1 LYTFNAFF
9 LLANIKAQIMRLHF
23 ILAVFVLGMV
33 FSSPPFFHASAE
45 DDQCVGFLENCEKN
59 CGEGKLNENKSL
71 CKTWQGGVYKS
82 CVCDGAGFDFESSEE
97 MVQEEGDDA
106 RTMMASSSYAE
117 EGSTEEAKGEGK
129 EGEEGAMPEMIACEG
144 PAGNGMTTNANEN
157 LDISI
162 PGMMMRSFFGDGMDD
177 STFSSSSSLFGQD
190 ETSDASFL
198 GSARQNYLSQQPTYF
213 SSRVFR
219 VPLISFVEEEDG
231 NSDIIN
237 DNVGFETLSS
247 LGEGDR
253 YSRSQPFVFFSSSS
267 SSSNDDGMDADVAL
281 MKDFQTVVD
290 GFFGSLEDGSSS
302 RLGEKPK
309 PPPTTV
315 QYGRYRERKMRRE
328 RALTCFI
335 SVSLI
340 SLVLFSIYVAVTRI
354 FADDD
359 DEEDMYRELCDDS
372 KTEPLLCLDAEVV
385 ENGDAGVVEHSKVY
399 AVNSRWKSAA
409 RV

>member
-33 FSSPPFFHASAE
+33 SSSPPFFHASAE

-315 QYGRYRERKMRRE
+315 QYRRYRERKMRRE

-359 DEEDMYRELCDDS
+359 DEEDRYRELCDDS

>member
-1 LYTFNAFF
+1 MQEASRKRV
-9 LLANIKAQIMRLHF
+9 LARKRKSKLFTNRIKNVLTF
-23 ILAVFVLGMV
+23 ILL
-33 FSSPPFFHASAE
+33 FSFTHRS
-45 DDQCVGFLENCEKN
+45 Q
-59 CGEGKLNENKSL
+59 
-71 CKTWQGGVYKS
+71 
-82 CVCDGAGFDFESSEE
+82 
-97 MVQEEGDDA
+97 VQEEGDDA

-129 EGEEGAMPEMIACEG
+129 EGEGAMPEMIACEG

-315 QYGRYRERKMRRE
+315 QYRRYRERKMRRE

>member
-1 LYTFNAFF
+1 
-9 LLANIKAQIMRLHF
+9 MRLHF

-33 FSSPPFFHASAE
+33 SSSPPFFHASAE

-315 QYGRYRERKMRRE
+315 QYRRHRERKMRRE

>member
-1 LYTFNAFF
+1 
-9 LLANIKAQIMRLHF
+9 MRLHF

-33 FSSPPFFHASAE
+33 SSSPPFFHASAE

-117 EGSTEEAKGEGK
+117 EGSTKEAKGEGK

-315 QYGRYRERKMRRE
+315 QYRRYRERKMRRE

>member
-1 LYTFNAFF
+1 
-9 LLANIKAQIMRLHF
+9 
-23 ILAVFVLGMV
+23 
-33 FSSPPFFHASAE
+33 
-45 DDQCVGFLENCEKN
+45 
-59 CGEGKLNENKSL
+59 
-71 CKTWQGGVYKS
+71 
-82 CVCDGAGFDFESSEE
+82 
-97 MVQEEGDDA
+97 
-106 RTMMASSSYAE
+106 MMASSSYAE

-129 EGEEGAMPEMIACEG
+129 EGEEGGMPEMIACEG
-144 PAGNGMTTNANEN
+144 PAGNGMTTNVNEN

-162 PGMMMRSFFGDGMDD
+162 PGMMMRSFFGGGMDD
-177 STFSSSSSLFGQD
+177 SSFSSSSSLFGQD

-315 QYGRYRERKMRRE
+315 QYRRYRERKMRRE

>member
-1 LYTFNAFF
+1 
-9 LLANIKAQIMRLHF
+9 MRLHF

-33 FSSPPFFHASAE
+33 SSSPPFFHASAE

-315 QYGRYRERKMRRE
+315 QYRRYRERKMRLE

>member
-1 LYTFNAFF
+1 MQEASRKRV
-9 LLANIKAQIMRLHF
+9 LARKRKSKLFTNRIKNVLTF
-23 ILAVFVLGMV
+23 ILL
-33 FSSPPFFHASAE
+33 FSFTHRS
-45 DDQCVGFLENCEKN
+45 QI
-59 CGEGKLNENKSL
+59 
-71 CKTWQGGVYKS
+71 
-82 CVCDGAGFDFESSEE
+82 
-97 MVQEEGDDA
+97 QEEGDDA

-290 GFFGSLEDGSSS
+290 GFFGSLKDGSSS
-302 RLGEKPK
+302 SLGEKPK
-309 PPPTTV
+309 PPPMTV
-315 QYGRYRERKMRRE
+315 QYRRYRERKMRRE

>member
-1 LYTFNAFF
+1 
-9 LLANIKAQIMRLHF
+9 MRLHF

-33 FSSPPFFHASAE
+33 SSSPPFFHASAE

-267 SSSNDDGMDADVAL
+267 SSSNDYGMDADVAL

-315 QYGRYRERKMRRE
+315 QYRRYRERKMRRE

>member
-1 LYTFNAFF
+1 
-9 LLANIKAQIMRLHF
+9 MRLHF
-23 ILAVFVLGMV
+23 ILAVFVLAMV
-33 FSSPPFFHASAE
+33 SSSPPFFHASAE

-315 QYGRYRERKMRRE
+315 QYRRYRERKMRRE

-359 DEEDMYRELCDDS
+359 DEEDMYREFCDDS
-372 KTEPLLCLDAEVV
+372 KTEPLLCLDGEVV

>member
-1 LYTFNAFF
+1 
-9 LLANIKAQIMRLHF
+9 MRLHF

-33 FSSPPFFHASAE
+33 SSSPPFFHASAE

-315 QYGRYRERKMRRE
+315 QYRRYRERKMRRE

-354 FADDD
+354 FADGD
-359 DEEDMYRELCDDS
+359 DEEDRYRELCDDS

>member
-1 LYTFNAFF
+1 
-9 LLANIKAQIMRLHF
+9 MRLHF
-23 ILAVFVLGMV
+23 ILAVFVLAMV
-33 FSSPPFFHASAE
+33 SSSPPFFHASAE

-59 CGEGKLNENKSL
+59 CGKGKLNENKSL

-315 QYGRYRERKMRRE
+315 QYRRYRERKMRRE
-328 RALTCFI
+328 RVLTCFI

>member
-1 LYTFNAFF
+1 
-9 LLANIKAQIMRLHF
+9 MRLHF
-23 ILAVFVLGMV
+23 ILAVFVLAMV
-33 FSSPPFFHASAE
+33 SSSPPFFHASAE

-177 STFSSSSSLFGQD
+177 SSFSSSSSLFGQD

-315 QYGRYRERKMRRE
+315 QYRRSRERKMRRE

-359 DEEDMYRELCDDS
+359 DEEDRYRELCDDS

>member
-1 LYTFNAFF
+1 
-9 LLANIKAQIMRLHF
+9 M
-23 ILAVFVLGMV
+23 
-33 FSSPPFFHASAE
+33 
-45 DDQCVGFLENCEKN
+45 
-59 CGEGKLNENKSL
+59 
-71 CKTWQGGVYKS
+71 
-82 CVCDGAGFDFESSEE
+82 
-97 MVQEEGDDA
+97 
-106 RTMMASSSYAE
+106 
-117 EGSTEEAKGEGK
+117 
-129 EGEEGAMPEMIACEG
+129 
-144 PAGNGMTTNANEN
+144 
-157 LDISI
+157 
-162 PGMMMRSFFGDGMDD
+162 
-177 STFSSSSSLFGQD
+177 
-190 ETSDASFL
+190 
-198 GSARQNYLSQQPTYF
+198 
-213 SSRVFR
+213 
-219 VPLISFVEEEDG
+219 ISFVEEEDG

-237 DNVGFETLSS
+237 DNVGFETLST

-253 YSRSQPFVFFSSSS
+253 YSRSQPFVFSSS

-290 GFFGSLEDGSSS
+290 GFFGSLKDGSSS

-315 QYGRYRERKMRRE
+315 QYRRSRERKMRRE

-359 DEEDMYRELCDDS
+359 DEEDRYRELCDDS

>member
-1 LYTFNAFF
+1 
-9 LLANIKAQIMRLHF
+9 MRLHF
-23 ILAVFVLGMV
+23 ILAVFVLAMV
-33 FSSPPFFHASAE
+33 SSSPPFFHASAE

-315 QYGRYRERKMRRE
+315 QYRRYRERKMRRE

>member
-1 LYTFNAFF
+1 
-9 LLANIKAQIMRLHF
+9 MRLHF

-33 FSSPPFFHASAE
+33 SSSPPFFHASAE

-290 GFFGSLEDGSSS
+290 GLFGSLEDGSSS

-315 QYGRYRERKMRRE
+315 QYRRYRERKMRRE

>member
-1 LYTFNAFF
+1 
-9 LLANIKAQIMRLHF
+9 
-23 ILAVFVLGMV
+23 
-33 FSSPPFFHASAE
+33 
-45 DDQCVGFLENCEKN
+45 
-59 CGEGKLNENKSL
+59 
-71 CKTWQGGVYKS
+71 
-82 CVCDGAGFDFESSEE
+82 
-97 MVQEEGDDA
+97 
-106 RTMMASSSYAE
+106 MASSSYAE

-177 STFSSSSSLFGQD
+177 SSFSSSSSLFVQD

-219 VPLISFVEEEDG
+219 VPSISFVEEEDG
-231 NSDIIN
+231 NSNIIN
-237 DNVGFETLSS
+237 DNVGLETLSS

-302 RLGEKPK
+302 RLGKKPK

-315 QYGRYRERKMRRE
+315 QYRRYRERKMRRE

>member
-1 LYTFNAFF
+1 
-9 LLANIKAQIMRLHF
+9 MRLHF

-33 FSSPPFFHASAE
+33 SSSPPFFHASAE

-309 PPPTTV
+309 PPTTTV
-315 QYGRYRERKMRRE
+315 QYRRHRERKMRRE

-372 KTEPLLCLDAEVV
+372 KTEPLLCLDAEVI

>member
-1 LYTFNAFF
+1 
-9 LLANIKAQIMRLHF
+9 MRLHF
-23 ILAVFVLGMV
+23 ILAVFVLAMV
-33 FSSPPFFHASAE
+33 SSSPPFFHASAE

-315 QYGRYRERKMRRE
+315 QYRRYRERKMRRE
-328 RALTCFI
+328 RVLTCFI

>member
-1 LYTFNAFF
+1 
-9 LLANIKAQIMRLHF
+9 
-23 ILAVFVLGMV
+23 
-33 FSSPPFFHASAE
+33 
-45 DDQCVGFLENCEKN
+45 
-59 CGEGKLNENKSL
+59 
-71 CKTWQGGVYKS
+71 
-82 CVCDGAGFDFESSEE
+82 
-97 MVQEEGDDA
+97 
-106 RTMMASSSYAE
+106 MMASSSYAE

-315 QYGRYRERKMRRE
+315 QYRRYRERKMRRE
-328 RALTCFI
+328 RVLTCFI

-372 KTEPLLCLDAEVV
+372 RTEPLLCLDAEVV

>member
-1 LYTFNAFF
+1 
-9 LLANIKAQIMRLHF
+9 MRLHF

-33 FSSPPFFHASAE
+33 SSSPPFFHASAE

-129 EGEEGAMPEMIACEG
+129 EGEEGATPEMIACEG

-315 QYGRYRERKMRRE
+315 QYRRYRERKMRRE

>member
-1 LYTFNAFF
+1 
-9 LLANIKAQIMRLHF
+9 MRLHF

-33 FSSPPFFHASAE
+33 SSSPPFFHASAE

-144 PAGNGMTTNANEN
+144 PAGNGMTTNANVN

-290 GFFGSLEDGSSS
+290 GFSGSLEDGSSS

-315 QYGRYRERKMRRE
+315 QYRRYRERKMRRE

>member
-1 LYTFNAFF
+1 
-9 LLANIKAQIMRLHF
+9 MRLHF

-33 FSSPPFFHASAE
+33 SSSPPFFHASAE

-315 QYGRYRERKMRRE
+315 QYRRYRERKMRRE
-328 RALTCFI
+328 RVLTCFI

>member
-1 LYTFNAFF
+1 
-9 LLANIKAQIMRLHF
+9 MRLHF
-23 ILAVFVLGMV
+23 ILAVFVLAMV
-33 FSSPPFFHASAE
+33 SSSPPFFHASAE

-247 LGEGDR
+247 PGEGDR

-315 QYGRYRERKMRRE
+315 QYRRYRERKMRRE
-328 RALTCFI
+328 RVLTCFI

>member
-1 LYTFNAFF
+1 
-9 LLANIKAQIMRLHF
+9 
-23 ILAVFVLGMV
+23 
-33 FSSPPFFHASAE
+33 
-45 DDQCVGFLENCEKN
+45 
-59 CGEGKLNENKSL
+59 
-71 CKTWQGGVYKS
+71 
-82 CVCDGAGFDFESSEE
+82 
-97 MVQEEGDDA
+97 
-106 RTMMASSSYAE
+106 MASSSYAE

-253 YSRSQPFVFFSSSS
+253 YSRSQPFVFSSSS

-302 RLGEKPK
+302 RLGKKPK

-315 QYGRYRERKMRRE
+315 QYRRYRERKMRRE

>member
-1 LYTFNAFF
+1 
-9 LLANIKAQIMRLHF
+9 MRLHF

-33 FSSPPFFHASAE
+33 SSSPPFFHASAE

-315 QYGRYRERKMRRE
+315 QYRRYRERKMRRE

>member
-1 LYTFNAFF
+1 
-9 LLANIKAQIMRLHF
+9 MRLHF

-33 FSSPPFFHASAE
+33 SSSPPFFHASAE

-144 PAGNGMTTNANEN
+144 PVGNGMTTNANEN

-315 QYGRYRERKMRRE
+315 QYRRYRERKMRRE